1 MENKYQ
7 QGKIYKIVS
16 ANSSK
21 CYVGST
27 YQTLD
32 KRFQHH
38 RCCYNTNGNNCFA
51 DKIFECGDVSIE
63 LIKEFPCNSKREL
76 EREEGKYQLELDCVN
91 KYIAGRTRQEY
102 YQSEQYK
109 QNQKRCYL
117 KHRDKRLK
125 HFAEY
130 REKNREHINSYRR
143 QRVICEFCKKDFSYS
158 SIKKHIKRKH
168 SSLGKVGKTAF

>member
-27 YQTLD
+27 TKTL
-32 KRFQHH
+32 KQRLNKH
-38 RCCYNTNGNNCFA
+38 YNHYNENKTCSSR
-51 DKIFECGDVSIE
+51 EVLSCGDVSIE

-91 KYIAGRTRQEY
+91 KHIAGRTHNEY
-102 YQSEQYK
+102 INDNRERVNYM
-109 QNQKRCYL
+109 
-117 KHRDKRLK
+117 KRLNYIK
-125 HFAEY
+125 H
-130 REKNREHINSYRR
+130 KDKICLNRR
-143 QRVICEFCKKDFSYS
+143 QRVICEFCKKELSRGAL
-158 SIKKHIKRKH
+158 KRHIKRKH
-168 SSLGKVGKTAF
+168 SSLGKVGKTTF

>member
-27 YQTLD
+27 ILKLN

-38 RCCYNTNGNNCFA
+38 RCCYNTNSNACSSVEV
-51 DKIFECGDVSIE
+51 FECGDVSIE
-63 LIKEFPCNSKREL
+63 LIKEYPCNSKREL

-91 KYIAGRTRQEY
+91 KHIAGRTQREY
-102 YQSEQYK
+102 EKTEQYRANK
-109 QNQKRCYL
+109 KSAYL

-125 HFAEY
+125 NFTEY

-143 QRVICEFCKKDFSYS
+143 QRVICKFCKKDLAYGSL
-158 SIKKHIKRKH
+158 KRHIQRKH
-168 SSLGKVGKTAF
+168 SSLGKVGKTTF

>member
-7 QGKIYKIVS
+7 KGKIYKIVS
-16 ANSSK
+16 TNSSK

-27 YQTLD
+27 TQTLD
-32 KRFQHH
+32 KRLTLH
-38 RCCYNTNGNNCFA
+38 RCCYNTNNRSCFA
-51 DKIFECGDVSIE
+51 YKIFECGDVSIE

-91 KYIAGRTRQEY
+91 KRIAGRTAKEY
-102 YQSEQYK
+102 YQTEQYK
-109 QNQKRCYL
+109 KQHKKSYL
-117 KHRDKRLK
+117 KHRDKYLK
-125 HFAEY
+125 RFAEY

-143 QRVICEFCKKDFSYS
+143 QKVICEFCKRDFSYN

-168 SSLGKVGKTAF
+168 TP